1 MGYQESFVKF
11 KSNEVLISEV
21 KKYMKRDRSDYTTV
35 LYNVVQVTEDIPMF
49 SKDEIVLI
57 VGGERYDQRG
67 PKRLE
72 EGLGIKNSVDVIYID
87 DYLFDHRGEKEGK
100 AFLDEYFRNVHPTEI
115 GMEV

>member
-11 KSNEVLISEV
+11 DNNEVAVEEIE
-21 KKYMKRDRSDYTTV
+21 KYMDRDTSDHTTT
-35 LYNVVQVTEDIPMF
+35 LYNVVRVAEDIPMF
-49 SKDEIVLI
+49 SKDELVLI

-67 PKRLE
+67 PFRLE

-87 DYLFDHRGEKEGK
+87 DYLFDYRGEMEGK
-100 AFLDEYFRNVHPTEI
+100 AFLDTYFKDVHPNEL